1 MRRTRPK
8 APEPVSL
15 QDYEEAARRQLPG
28 PTFDFL
34 AGGAADEITI
44 RWNREAY
51 DRLRLRPRAL
61 VDVSSID
68 MRVRLFGLDLPHPI
82 LLAPLAYQK
91 LLHREGE
98 IAAARGAAAAGAL
111 FVVSSSATLAV
122 ESIARST
129 SAPLWFQLYVQSDR
143 GANRDLVARAAAAGC
158 KALCVTVDTPA
169 VGPRNREQRSGF
181 RLPAHLTLP
190 MNPLAQ
196 KARRT
201 ALSSSSAASSRR
213 VSVTWKEIEEFLAM
227 SSVPVLLKG
236 VLHPDDAEQAVRL
249 GVHGIIVSNHG
260 GRNLDTALAT
270 IDALGDVAARV
281 SRRIP
286 VLVDGGI
293 RRGTDVLKA
302 LALGASAVLI
312 GRPYAYGLAVGGA
325 EGVARVVTILR
336 GELELAM
343 ALAGRPSISA
353 LDPSLL
359 ASSCP

>member
-1 MRRTRPK
+1 MKRRRRTS
-8 APEPVSL
+8 PEAVSL
-15 QDYEEAARRQLPG
+15 QDYEDAARRALPA

-51 DRLRLRPRAL
+51 ERLRLRPRAL
-61 VDVSSID
+61 VDVSTID
-68 MRVRLFGLDLPHPI
+68 TRVSLFGLDLPHPI

-91 LLHREGE
+91 LLHRDGE
-98 IAAARGAAAAGAL
+98 VAAARGAAAAGAL
-111 FVVSSSATLAV
+111 YVVSSSATVSV
-122 ESIARST
+122 EEIARAST
-129 SAPLWFQLYVQSDR
+129 GPLWFQLYVQSDM
-143 GANRDLVARAAAAGC
+143 GVNREIVARALAAGC

-181 RLPAHLTLP
+181 TLPPGLTLP
-190 MNPLAQ
+190 MNPQTL

-201 ALSSSSAASSRR
+201 KLSSSSVASSKR
-213 VSVTWKEIEEFLAM
+213 VSVTWAQIEEFLKR

-236 VLHPDDAEQAVRL
+236 ILHPDDADQAVRL

-260 GRNLDTALAT
+260 GRNLDTAMAS
-270 IDALGDVAARV
+270 IDALRHVAARV

-325 EGVARVVTILR
+325 EGVADVVTLLR

-343 ALAGRPSISA
+343 ALAGRPSLSVV
-353 LDPSLL
+353 DPSLL
-359 ASSCP
+359 A